1 MINHKVIHN
10 LPRNLKQKL
19 KYEKDSEPLA
29 FSLLL
34 RGKHREKK
42 ISNWNKKG
50 INCRQPKEAL
60 ISQKETTIN
69 SSVCF

>member
-1 MINHKVIHN
+1 M
-10 LPRNLKQKL
+10 
-19 KYEKDSEPLA
+19 KDSEPLA

-34 RGKHREKK
+34 RGKHREKTKQNK
-42 ISNWNKKG
+42 ISNSNKMG

-60 ISQKETTIN
+60 ISQMETTIN